1 MRAWALALALAAF
14 AAHAQ
19 DYPAR
24 PVRVIVA
31 FPPGSIPELIT
42 RAVTDKVG
50 PSWGQSFIVEPRPG
64 ASGNIGAQLARSAP
78 PDGYT
83 LMMGGLFLATNP
95 ALDLNSRFAATDF
108 VGVAHVGVTPNL
120 VVVPATLPVSSLGEF
135 VEYARARPAKLMAAH
150 AGTGTFGHLSTLL
163 LAGHAGIELVG
174 VPYKGLPQAMPD
186 LLNGQLSFMVATNT
200 FALPHLRSGKVRALA
215 VNTTARLNDM
225 PDVPTLVEAGFPPEI
240 VAVQWFGFVAPA
252 GTPRHIVQRFN
263 GEVGRALRSSDVIDR
278 LGRIGVVTSGGS
290 PEQFDALIR
299 SETQR
304 WARVIKERN
313 LKAD

>member
-1 MRAWALALALAAF
+1 MRAWIAALALAVF

-19 DYPAR
+19 DYPAK

-50 PSWGQSFIVEPRPG
+50 PSWGQSIIVEPRPG

-78 PDGYT
+78 PDGHT

-120 VVVPATLPVSSLGEF
+120 VVVPATLPVSSLRQF
-135 VEYARARPAKLMAAH
+135 VEYARARPGKLMAAH

-163 LAGHAGIELVG
+163 LAGHAGIELVN

-186 LLNGQLSFMVATNT
+186 LLSGQLSFMVGTNT
-200 FALPHLRSGKVRALA
+200 FVLPHLRSGKVKALA
-215 VNTTARLNDM
+215 VNTQARLDDL

-240 VAVQWFGFVAPA
+240 VAVQWFGFVAPE
-252 GTPRHIVQRFN
+252 GTPKEIVRRFN
-263 GEVGRALRSSDVIDR
+263 GEVGKALKSPEVIDR
-278 LGRIGVVTSGGS
+278 LEKIGVVISTSS
-290 PEQFDALIR
+290 PEQFDELIR

-304 WARVIKERN
+304 WARVIKQRN